1 MIDNR
6 VFLDAS
12 FWIAYR
18 NARETQY
25 AAAQAAVR
33 RLFQE
38 RTRFV
43 ITIPVFCE
51 IHAFFSRHPGR
62 RKMILADFWKN
73 PVVEFEPVSHQDYE
87 RTVELLAS
95 HEDKE
100 FSFCD
105 ALSFVVMKR
114 LGIRRVATFDLHFR
128 QIGGFEVVDC

>member
-1 MIDNR
+1 MTDSR

-18 NARETQY
+18 NGRELCFP
-25 AAAQAAVR
+25 AAQRIVR

-62 RKMILADFWKN
+62 RKMVLADFWNN

-87 RTVELLAS
+87 RAVELLAG
-95 HEDKE
+95 HEDKD

-114 LGIRRVATFDLHFR
+114 LGVRRVATFDHHFR
-128 QIGGFEVVDC
+128 QVGGFEVIE

>member
-1 MIDNR
+1 MMDSR

-18 NARETQY
+18 NARDVGNV
-25 AAAQAAVR
+25 AAQAVVR
-33 RLFQE
+33 QLFQE

-73 PVVEFEPVSHQDYE
+73 PIVDIEPVSHQDYE
-87 RTVELLAS
+87 AAVGLLKK
-95 HEDKE
+95 HDDKD

-105 ALSFVVMKR
+105 VLSFVVMNR
-114 LGIRRVATFDLHFR
+114 LGVRRVATFDQHFR
-128 QIGGFEVVDC
+128 QFGGFEIVE